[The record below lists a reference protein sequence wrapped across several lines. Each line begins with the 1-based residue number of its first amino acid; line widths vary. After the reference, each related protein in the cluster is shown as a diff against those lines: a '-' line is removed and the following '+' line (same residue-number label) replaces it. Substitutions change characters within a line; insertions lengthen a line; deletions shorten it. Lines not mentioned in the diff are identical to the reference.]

1 MRLRSRCGVCG
12 LDQRAGK
19 SVASER
25 ILVFELVGEG
35 GCCGGAG
42 AFVVLARGLQGAQ
55 RVVPV
60 GFEAVGDEPVVR
72 VDGQVAAA
80 GQVGA
85 VAGAFDVPA
94 AQCVGFGGAGV
105 EFGLHGQ
112 GDLERVRGEGVEQQV
127 GRRRRRRLP
136 PGTVWQRAAPSW
148 MQRFWHW

>member
-1 MRLRSRCGVCG
+1 MRSRCGVCG
-12 LDQRAGK
+12 LDQSAGK
-19 SVASER
+19 SVARAR
-25 ILVFELVGEG
+25 IRSFSSSVRVGCG
-35 GCCGGAG
+35 GGAG
-42 AFVVLARGLQGAQ
+42 AVVVVVRGLQGAQ

-94 AQCVGFGGAGV
+94 AQRVGFGGAGV
-105 EFGLHGQ
+105 QFGLHGQ
-112 GDLERVRGEGVEQQV
+112 GDLERERGEGVEQQV
-127 GRRRRRRLP
+127 PTAASTPP
-136 PGTVWQRAAPSW
+136 PGMVWQRGAPSW